1 MIKTSVTLSQ
11 VKKYIAHL
19 NQKPVEVTLSLG
31 RNKYVTF
38 PATLNGVYPALF
50 TVAPDDKSFNG
61 KTSYS
66 YSEFMCGR
74 VKIRKPP
81 QTIQTQ
87 QTFQN

>member
-74 VKIRKPP
+74 VKIRKS
-81 QTIQTQ
+81 TQ
-87 QTFQN
+87 EVQA